1 MEVAKDSKKGE
12 KVRMQSKPVKA
23 TVVSMEDEAR
33 SAPNTPGKS
42 KSRRK
47 DEVTSTPSNTS
58 PTKSNISKE
67 NSVIGYVH
75 MLSSPISNKRKTMKY
90 SSLILQ
96 TEDKEVDVLLYSPTK
111 RALLFDSERTR
122 TPVKIRKYTY
132 TSDHAKVIINDMAEI
147 SHPSPSEY
155 CFQYAEL
162 SSKKC
167 MSVKE
172 IPESSEEGDFVSVIG
187 KIANISDTST
197 VGTRNLK
204 MVEAILL
211 DTTGKIKIS
220 MFEENIASVRQ
231 GSIYKILNS
240 RVRCWNGAKK
250 LTTTPTSIISQTE
263 DETLKEMAI
272 EDVLTEE
279 NDESTLVVPF
289 IKSVEKVE
297 VYSVCLQCSRKLLQA
312 TASLI
317 VKCDRCKHSM
327 ILSNC
332 QKRISVHFTN

>member
-1 MEVAKDSKKGE
+1 
-12 KVRMQSKPVKA
+12 
-23 TVVSMEDEAR
+23 
-33 SAPNTPGKS
+33 
-42 KSRRK
+42 
-47 DEVTSTPSNTS
+47 
-58 PTKSNISKE
+58 
-67 NSVIGYVH
+67 
-75 MLSSPISNKRKTMKY
+75 
-90 SSLILQ
+90 
-96 TEDKEVDVLLYSPTK
+96 
-111 RALLFDSERTR
+111 
-122 TPVKIRKYTY
+122 
-132 TSDHAKVIINDMAEI
+132 MAEI

-297 VYSVCLQCSRKLLQA
+297 VYSVCLQCSKKLLQA

-332 QKRISVHFTN
+332 QKRISVHFTVESQDVTTLTVFENILRSVIPEMGEISEEELIERLLLLNNVRITYNSVTLIVSCIEV

>member
-1 MEVAKDSKKGE
+1 
-12 KVRMQSKPVKA
+12 MQSKPVKA

-111 RALLFDSERTR
+111 RALLSDSERTR

-132 TSDHAKVIINDMAEI
+132 TSDH
-147 SHPSPSEY
+147 
-155 CFQYAEL
+155 
-162 SSKKC
+162 
-167 MSVKE
+167 
-172 IPESSEEGDFVSVIG
+172 
-187 KIANISDTST
+187 
-197 VGTRNLK
+197 
-204 MVEAILL
+204 
-211 DTTGKIKIS
+211 
-220 MFEENIASVRQ
+220 
-231 GSIYKILNS
+231 
-240 RVRCWNGAKK
+240 
-250 LTTTPTSIISQTE
+250 
-263 DETLKEMAI
+263 EMAI
-272 EDVLTEE
+272 EDILTEE
-279 NDESTLVVPF
+279 NNESTLVVPF

-297 VYSVCLQCSRKLLQA
+297 VYSVCLQCSKKLLQA

-332 QKRISVHFTN
+332 QKRISVHFTVESQDVTTLTVFENILRSVIPEMGEISEEELIERLLLLNNVRITYNSVTLIVSYI